1 MEQFITRADECGVS
15 PYDSIAWAFEVHMRT
30 QDTGLYNSAILYG
43 NEDAPYKIEFFTQ
56 AVPLVTDAI
65 AFTWIPEARP

>member
-1 MEQFITRADECGVS
+1 
-15 PYDSIAWAFEVHMRT
+15 MRT